1 MNYSNAMDDMMI
13 RLQTIVGHQE
23 EDIANLSKELYT
35 QQKELNHLKQ
45 QMAALIERFRS
56 FADAADSNQDKIPEP
71 PPPHY

>member
-1 MNYSNAMDDMMI
+1 MDEMII

-35 QQKELNHLKQ
+35 QQKELNTLKR
-45 QMAALIERFRS
+45 QMSLLLERIRS
-56 FADAADSNQDKIPEP
+56 FPDAADGGQDKTPEP